1 MSGNRGNRG
10 RKRPHSPCYC
20 DTSITALNATE
31 DSIRQL
37 TIALSEEQ
45 RTVTTLR
52 VERDEAQNKARIS
65 ERDLMV
71 LCKDH
76 RRLQASFGR

>member
-10 RKRPHSPCYC
+10 RERPRSPCYC

-37 TIALSEEQ
+37 QTSLDEDQ

-52 VERDEAQNKARIS
+52 AERDEAQNRARIW
-65 ERDLMV
+65 ERDLMI
-71 LCKDH
+71 LREDH
-76 RRLQASFGR
+76 HRL